1 MSKNQVLIL
10 GVLAVIA
17 CVVFTLLAV
26 GVFAAMAFTSNEIAD
41 DPVTVPSNLNID
53 QATPPPSPTY
63 TPLPP
68 TSTPELGLADF
79 QKLVNRFEYYHQ
91 FDQWDT
97 APGID
102 LPVLIGTN
110 REETVTI
117 RIYGNPVKRVTLEL
131 DYSLSGN
138 GAATYIND
146 VIDYTLP
153 EEYQD
158 DFVQWF
164 RSNPDAEW
172 DERQFG
178 DRTILWSAAEP
189 DFWMI
194 RVQFSELD

>member
-1 MSKNQVLIL
+1 MSKNQVMTI

-26 GVFAAMAFTSNEIAD
+26 GVFATMFFTSNEIAD
-41 DPVTVPSNLNID
+41 YPATVPANLNIN
-53 QATPPPSPTY
+53 QA

-68 TSTPELGLADF
+68 TSTPEPSLADF
-79 QKLVNRFEYYHQ
+79 QKLVNRFEWNHS
-91 FDQWDT
+91 FTNWRT
-97 APGID
+97 APGLDYPI
-102 LPVLIGTN
+102 LIGENEAGTA
-110 REETVTI
+110 TI
-117 RIYGNPVKRVTLEL
+117 RIYGNPVKRVKLEL

-146 VIDYTLP
+146 VIRYTLP
-153 EEYQD
+153 EEYQNE
-158 DFVQWF
+158 FVQWF

-178 DRTILWSAAEP
+178 DRTIMWSAEDP
-189 DFWMI
+189 NYWLM